1 MRFINT
7 IVEKRNLV
15 VEKLN
20 ACKKNGYKT
29 YIIGNG
35 EGASNIENRFSNF
48 VFDGRLVNRD
58 YLQFTNS
65 RCPCL
70 EEVLDETK
78 EKINL
83 IIGCRGFREEKLELW
98 KSKIEIIVNLDCFSG
113 NYWVDSELM
122 TYSFVNDNKDK
133 IQKVFEMVE
142 DDYSRHVLSA
152 YINQKISMDYKYL
165 RGMKTENQYFE
176 KDIIQLTED
185 EVFVDC
191 GAYIGD
197 TALGFIKALKN
208 RGIKS
213 YNKIISFEPNPFN
226 FEKLSNIGLI
236 NHICINKCT
245 SDSQGKLNFSIA
257 GTSSGIKPS
266 GEIIVEMDKLD
277 NMIIDKVSFLK
288 MDVEGAELASLK
300 GAEKLIKKNRPKLAI
315 CVYHKKEDLWE
326 IIDFIEKL
334 NLKYIFY
341 LRVYEETATEL
352 VLYAIPK

>member
-213 YNKIISFEPNPFN
+213 YNKIISEF
-226 FEKLSNIGLI
+226 
-236 NHICINKCT
+236 
-245 SDSQGKLNFSIA
+245 
-257 GTSSGIKPS
+257 
-266 GEIIVEMDKLD
+266 V
-277 NMIIDKVSFLK
+277 
-288 MDVEGAELASLK
+288 
-300 GAEKLIKKNRPKLAI
+300 
-315 CVYHKKEDLWE
+315 
-326 IIDFIEKL
+326 
-334 NLKYIFY
+334 
-341 LRVYEETATEL
+341 
-352 VLYAIPK
+352 